1 MLKTKFLL
9 SIFSVSMATTKLP
22 SSKLYKTVFLYIL
35 NTLASIKM
43 RIDEK
48 NRVKHEKSINAFCSQ
63 NKTYFPGQLAL

>member
-22 SSKLYKTVFLYIL
+22 SSKLYKTVFLI
-35 NTLASIKM
+35 NTEHLSIN
-43 RIDEK
+43 IDEK
-48 NRVKHEKSINAFCSQ
+48 NRIKHEKSINAFFSQ

>member
-1 MLKTKFLL
+1 
-9 SIFSVSMATTKLP
+9 
-22 SSKLYKTVFLYIL
+22 
-35 NTLASIKM
+35 M